1 MSMSSCRESLIK
13 AYRGLTHPLRWW
25 QARRWQ
31 SLGQCPIVVLFYHRV
46 ADRDLTD
53 WTMTRAD
60 FRAQIDWLQQHFELL
75 SMDQVQERLRQGRS
89 PRPAVAITFDDGYAD
104 NMDYALPL
112 LAERRIPCL
121 YYVSTQFILNQNGF
135 PHDQALGLNLEPNS
149 VRDLKRLMRWGIDIG
164 SHTRSHPDM
173 GQLFERR
180 ELEYE
185 LAGSRRDLMNL
196 LGVPIR
202 HFAFPYGQRINISTA
217 AIEAARRAGY
227 ETVSGAYGGY
237 NWMGQEPWFIQRV
250 HGDPSLSRLQNWV
263 TVDPRWVGVRPSPEW
278 LAADWDGAPDVSL
291 VDAGASA
298 GSEPITSASDATGA
312 IPQGSGLASVWAD
325 HELPAVDSVFPYSE
339 R

>member
-1 MSMSSCRESLIK
+1 MSSWRDSSLV
-13 AYRGLTHPLRWW
+13 AYRRLTQPLRWW
-25 QARRWQ
+25 QGRCWRQ
-31 SLGQCPIVVLFYHRV
+31 SEQYPIVVLFYHRV
-46 ADRDLTD
+46 ADHDLTD

-60 FRAQIDWLQQHFELL
+60 FRAQLDWLQAHFELL
-75 SMDQVQERLRQGRS
+75 SLDQVQTRLQQRRN

-112 LAERRIPCL
+112 LAERRVPCM
-121 YYVSTQFILNQNGF
+121 YYVSTQFILNQDGF

-149 VRDLKRLMRWGIDIG
+149 VRDLKRMLRWGIDIG
-164 SHTRSHPDM
+164 SHTRTHPDM
-173 GQLFERR
+173 GQLLDRR

-202 HFAFPYGQRINISTA
+202 HFAFPYGQRVNISTA

-237 NWMGQEPWFIQRV
+237 NWMGQTPWFIQRV
-250 HGDPSLSRLQNWV
+250 HGDPCLPRLQNWV
-263 TVDPRWVGVRPSPEW
+263 TVDPRWWGVRPAAEW
-278 LAADWDGAPDVSL
+278 LTVEWDTALERTISACPPLVEERSHAHASDDAEAPSQ
-291 VDAGASA
+291 A
-298 GSEPITSASDATGA
+298 GSMPRVWPEPECHVAD
-312 IPQGSGLASVWAD
+312 QGTAC
-325 HELPAVDSVFPYSE
+325 SE

>member
-1 MSMSSCRESLIK
+1 MSSFRDSLIK

-25 QARRWQ
+25 QARHWQ
-31 SLGQCPIVVLFYHRV
+31 SLEQSPIVVLFYHRV
-46 ADRDLTD
+46 ADHDVTD

-75 SMDQVQERLRQGRS
+75 SMDQVQERLRQRRN

-112 LAERRIPCL
+112 LAERRIPCM

-149 VRDLKRLMRWGIDIG
+149 VRDLKRLMHWGIDIG
-164 SHTRSHPDM
+164 SHTRSHPDL

-180 ELEYE
+180 ELAYE

-202 HFAFPYGQRINISTA
+202 HFAFPYGQRVNISTA

-263 TVDPRWVGVRPSPEW
+263 TLDPRWLGVRPSAEW
-278 LAADWDGAPDVSL
+278 LTADWDLDSDPAV
-291 VDAGASA
+291 VDTEVNAAA
-298 GSEPITSASDATGA
+298 VRITSASEAAESIPRGSVLPGVWSEHAAT
-312 IPQGSGLASVWAD
+312 AS
-325 HELPAVDSVFPYSE
+325 DSVLPYSE